1 MVIEAAMTAAKEKRE
16 FFMMLPR
23 LSWAGSWSA
32 KFATR
37 ELTLR
42 RRDEYSSATL

>member
-23 LSWAGSWSA
+23 LSWAGSWPA
-32 KFATR
+32 KFADPGTYPAKA
-37 ELTLR
+37 R
-42 RRDEYSSATL
+42 RV